1 MFFFFFSSR
10 RRHTRSDRDWS
21 SDVCSSDLIDLDHAG
36 SAARGVGGG
45 RAWLL
50 EREEQHGGN
59 HWFGSVNFPPVP
71 LGRIAVT
78 TLKSGSDVNPSPSTW
93 RFGSSNTNGLS
104 ELTSFL
110 AWK

>member
-1 MFFFFFSSR
+1 MR
-10 RRHTRSDRDWS
+10 
-21 SDVCSSDLIDLDHAG
+21 AG
-36 SAARGVGGG
+36 
-45 RAWLL
+45 
-50 EREEQHGGN
+50 
-59 HWFGSVNFPPVP
+59 WFGSVNFPPVP

-104 ELTSFL
+104 EVTSFL